1 MQIFLTSCD
10 FSFTFS
16 PVSLIQDSQM
26 KTSIKVILVAAT
38 VGVLGMAG
46 LAKAVLAGQN
56 QSINAVVPQHSS
68 MIAQKT
74 TEIGEKSD
82 RDRETND
89 DVKDSQESSKLQSL
103 AKITPQQAQQS
114 AEAANQGT
122 KASQVKLEN
131 ENGNLIYAVTIGQT
145 EVTVDA
151 GNGKVL
157 SSSES
162 EANEGNRPHSSIQ
175 VSQSKVGDGETK

>member
-1 MQIFLTSCD
+1 
-10 FSFTFS
+10 
-16 PVSLIQDSQM
+16 M

-56 QSINAVVPQHSS
+56 QSINATVPQHSS
-68 MIAQKT
+68 MIVQKT
-74 TEIGEKSD
+74 TEIGEKS
-82 RDRETND
+82 DRETND
-89 DVKDSQESSKLQSL
+89 DVKDSQEASKLQSL

-114 AEAANQGT
+114 AEAANQGV

-131 ENGNLIYAVTIGQT
+131 ENGNLVYAVTIGQT

-157 SSSES
+157 YTENDKES
-162 EANEGNRPHSSIQ
+162 EAKEGNHPRSSIQ
-175 VSQSKVGDGETK
+175 VSQSKVGDGDGETNDDG

>member
-74 TEIGEKSD
+74 TEIGEKS
-82 RDRETND
+82 DRETND